1 MRSKCIHSCRILKVH
16 LHADSHHMEPT
27 EAQYLV
33 LNALETLELL
43 EGMLYDEERGF
54 YLISTLSSI
63 LPIALV
69 LQDGEIIPTSW
80 ATDI

>member
-1 MRSKCIHSCRILKVH
+1 
-16 LHADSHHMEPT
+16 MEPT

-80 ATDI
+80 ASDV

>member
-1 MRSKCIHSCRILKVH
+1 
-16 LHADSHHMEPT
+16 MEPT

-80 ATDI
+80 ASDI

>member
-1 MRSKCIHSCRILKVH
+1 
-16 LHADSHHMEPT
+16 MEPT

-33 LNALETLELL
+33 LNALETLELI

-80 ATDI
+80 ASDI

>member
-1 MRSKCIHSCRILKVH
+1 
-16 LHADSHHMEPT
+16 MEPT

-80 ATDI
+80 ASDISTTPPYGG

>member
-1 MRSKCIHSCRILKVH
+1 
-16 LHADSHHMEPT
+16 MEPT

-80 ATDI
+80 ASDL

>member
-1 MRSKCIHSCRILKVH
+1 
-16 LHADSHHMEPT
+16 MEPT